1 MQAVAAS
8 SHTPQQRQLGLYF
21 GLLLL
26 TIGLAEPTGLVSLPL
41 LFWLKNGLHLAP
53 HTIALFDAVA
63 LMPMYMGFAFGFLRD
78 RWRPF
83 GRDDRGFLIIAA
95 PIAIAAYCWIAGNP
109 ASWTRLLAGV
119 IIAALSFECLGATT
133 EAMMTAAAQKH
144 LMTGRLSALGEI
156 GEIVP
161 SVVSMVVGGWMA
173 VHFGAQTS
181 FLIAAAAT
189 AIIAAQAFWRPP
201 AVFSDEPR
209 LEIVEGGRKAL
220 SRLMRH
226 GPLWPAA
233 IALFLWNVSPG
244 WGTPLAFFLSDN
256 LKFSAAEFGAFR
268 AVGFA
273 GGAVAALIY
282 GVLCRH
288 MPLRRIL
295 RWTILLNV
303 LPAFLLLIATD
314 APQALAVSAIVGL
327 LLGMLNI
334 ALFDLLRRSCPAQL
348 EGTGVMLGYSFFALG
363 GSVGDVLGSWM
374 FERVG
379 LPLCLAVDA
388 LATLAMFV
396 VVWRVPDSVLAS
408 RDGEPEPTETSR
420 QSVLIGQGIAA

>member
-1 MQAVAAS
+1 MQALAAP

-21 GLLLL
+21 GVLLL
-26 TIGLAEPTGLVSLPL
+26 TVGLAEPTGLVSLPL

-144 LMTGRLSALGEI
+144 VMTGRLSALAEI

-161 SVVSMVVGGWMA
+161 SVVSMIVGGWMA

-181 FLIAAAAT
+181 FLVAAAAT
-189 AIIAAQAFWRPP
+189 VVIAAQALWRPP

-209 LEIVEGGRKAL
+209 LEIVEGGRTAL

-256 LKFSAAEFGAFR
+256 LKFSAEGFGAFR

-273 GGAVAALIY
+273 SGAIAALIY
-282 GVLCRH
+282 AVLCRY

-303 LPAFLLLIATD
+303 FPAFLLLFARDTW
-314 APQALAVSAIVGL
+314 QALAVSAIVGL

-334 ALFDLLRRSCPAQL
+334 ALFDLLRRSCPEQL
-348 EGTGVMLGYSFFALG
+348 EGTGVMLGYSFFAFG
-363 GSVGDVLGSWM
+363 GAVGDVLGSWV
-374 FERVG
+374 FERAG
-379 LPLCLAVDA
+379 LPLCLVVDA
-388 LATLAMFV
+388 LATVAVFAVIL
-396 VVWRVPDSVLAS
+396 RVPDSVLAS
-408 RDGEPEPTETSR
+408 RDGEPGPAKAP
-420 QSVLIGQGIAA
+420 QQPVLVGHGIAA